1 MTLKKRKKKDVNCKK
16 KKKNQFE
23 GMLCGF
29 PYLFFY
35 IIKISDYISIRCM
48 KFVKILIVQLVN
60 TF

>member
-1 MTLKKRKKKDVNCKK
+1 MSIVKK